1 MRSDHPVRLSVM
13 SDRHK
18 YAPRGILGGGDGS
31 RTRIEFRDGTR
42 PHQKGRAVMQPGELL
57 RLHFPGG
64 GGFGDPAE
72 RDPAAI
78 EDDIAKGYVSV
89 EAARSVYGYEG

>member
-1 MRSDHPVRLSVM
+1 
-13 SDRHK
+13 
-18 YAPRGILGGGDGS
+18 
-31 RTRIEFRDGTR
+31 
-42 PHQKGRAVMQPGELL
+42 MQPGELL

-64 GGFGDPAE
+64 GGYGDPAE